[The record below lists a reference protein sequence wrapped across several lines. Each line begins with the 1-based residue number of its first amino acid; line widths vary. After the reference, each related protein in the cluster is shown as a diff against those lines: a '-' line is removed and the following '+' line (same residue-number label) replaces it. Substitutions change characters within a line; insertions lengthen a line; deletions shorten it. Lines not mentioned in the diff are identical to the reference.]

1 MSIKIL
7 MPALSPTMTEGN
19 LAKWHVKEGDQ
30 VNPGDVIAE
39 IETDKA
45 TMEVESIDEGIIGK
59 ILVAEGTEGV
69 PVNEIIGI
77 LLEDG
82 EDAAAAAQAPAAPAE
97 TPAETPT
104 GAAAPAAAETA
115 PGAEE
120 APVAAAPVA
129 APVTTTAAGA
139 DVADVKASPLA
150 RRIAEQAGVDIG
162 AVQGSGA
169 HGKVVRSDVE
179 AAMSGGGATKQQNS
193 VEISASGALPLAVD
207 ASGNR
212 LFASPLARRMAA
224 QSGVDLG
231 SVQGSGPD
239 GRIVKRDVDD
249 AIAKG
254 VSTVVEPEASTG
266 GAPAEELSPVR
277 GDTSEIVKLSTMR
290 KVIAQ
295 RMLESKTQVPHFYL
309 TMDCELDELLKV
321 RKALNAAQEDV
332 KISVNDFVIRACA
345 MGLMEVPAA
354 NVAYKGEGVMRQ
366 FHTADISVAVAIP
379 GGLITPIIRAA
390 EQKGFKQISA
400 DMKDLATRA
409 RDGKLAPEEYQGGS
423 FSVSN
428 LGMFGVKQ
436 FDAVINPPQACILAV
451 GAGEQRPVVKDGQ
464 IVPATVMSCTLS
476 VDHRVVDGA
485 IGAELLAAIK
495 RYIENPA
502 LMLL

>member
-45 TMEVESIDEGIIGK
+45 TMEVESIDEGIVSK
-59 ILVAEGTEGV
+59 ILVAEGTEAV
-69 PVNEIIGI
+69 PVNQVIGI
-77 LLEDG
+77 LREDG
-82 EDAAAAAQAPAAPAE
+82 EDASAANEAPAAAVPAPEATDTPPAADE
-97 TPAETPT
+97 TPAAEAEAVPAAP
-104 GAAAPAAAETA
+104 AAAPAASS
-115 PGAEE
+115 G
-120 APVAAAPVA
+120 
-129 APVTTTAAGA
+129 
-139 DVADVKASPLA
+139 DVKASPLA
-150 RRIAEQAGVDIG
+150 RRIADQAGVDLG

-169 HGKVVRSDVE
+169 HGKVVRFDVE
-179 AAMSGGGATKQQNS
+179 AAMTGGAPAAKSGAAN
-193 VEISASGALPLAVD
+193 ISMSGALPAAVD
-207 ASGNR
+207 GSGNR

-231 SVQGSGPD
+231 GVKGSGPD
-239 GRIVKRDVDD
+239 GRIVKRDVDE
-249 AIAKG
+249 AIASG
-254 VSTVVEPEASTG
+254 ASNVAEPESATGTAPVEQQAS
-266 GAPAEELSPVR
+266 AP
-277 GDTSEIVKLSTMR
+277 GDTSEVVKLSTMR

-295 RMLESKTQVPHFYL
+295 RMAESKSKVPHFYL
-309 TMDCELDELLKV
+309 TMDCELDELLNI

-354 NVAYKGEGVMRQ
+354 NVAYEGEGVMRQ

-379 GGLITPIIRAA
+379 GGLITPIVRAA

-409 RDGKLAPEEYQGGS
+409 RDGKLSPEEYQGGS

-451 GAGEQRPVVKDGQ
+451 GAGEQRPVVKEGQ
-464 IVPATVMSCTLS
+464 IVPATVMTCTLS

>member
-45 TMEVESIDEGIIGK
+45 TMEVESIDEGIVGK

-69 PVNEIIGI
+69 PVNQTIGI

-82 EDAAAAAQAPAAPAE
+82 EDAAAADAAPSEPPAETPPEAPAQTPTQAATDAPAEAAPAE
-97 TPAETPT
+97 TAL
-104 GAAAPAAAETA
+104 AAAPAT
-115 PGAEE
+115 G
-120 APVAAAPVA
+120 
-129 APVTTTAAGA
+129 G
-139 DVADVKASPLA
+139 DVKASPLA
-150 RRIAEQAGVDIG
+150 RRIAEQAGVDLG

-179 AAMSGGGATKQQNS
+179 AAMSGGGPGAQQS
-193 VEISASGALPLAVD
+193 GVEISPTGALPPAVD
-207 ASGNR
+207 ADGNR
-212 LFASPLARRMAA
+212 VFASPLARRMAA
-224 QSGVDLG
+224 QAGIDMAG
-231 SVQGSGPD
+231 VQGSGPD
-239 GRIVKRDVDD
+239 GRIVKRDIDD
-249 AIAKG
+249 AVSRG
-254 VSTVVEPEASTG
+254 VASVVEPEASTG
-266 GAPAEELSPVR
+266 GAPAEELTPAR
-277 GDTSEIVKLSTMR
+277 GETSEIVKLSTMR
-290 KVIAQ
+290 KVIAE
-295 RMLESKTQVPHFYL
+295 RMTESKTQVPHFYL

-354 NVAYKGEGVMRQ
+354 NVAFEGEGVMRQ

-379 GGLITPIIRAA
+379 GGLITPIVRAA

-451 GAGEQRPVVKDGQ
+451 GAGEQRPVVKDGE

>member
-1 MSIKIL
+1 MSIKIF

-82 EDAAAAAQAPAAPAE
+82 EDAAAADEASAAAKATPAAVAE
-97 TPAETPT
+97 TEAVTE
-104 GAAAPAAAETA
+104 PAAVAEPAATVEDA
-115 PGAEE
+115 PN
-120 APVAAAPVA
+120 PVPV
-129 APVTTTAAGA
+129 VSGG
-139 DVADVKASPLA
+139 DVKASPLA
-150 RRIAEQAGVDIG
+150 RRIAEQAGVDLG

-179 AAMSGGGATKQQNS
+179 AAMSGGGATAQPGN
-193 VEISASGALPLAVD
+193 VEILTSGALPQAVD
-207 ASGNR
+207 ANGNR
-212 LFASPLARRMAA
+212 FFASPLARRMAA
-224 QSGVDLG
+224 QAGLDISA
-231 SVQGSGPD
+231 VQGSGPD
-239 GRIVKRDVDD
+239 GRIVKRDID
-249 AIAKG
+249 AAVARGVAKP
-254 VSTVVEPEASTG
+254 VEPEASIG
-266 GAPAEELSPVR
+266 GSAAEAITPAR

-295 RMLESKTQVPHFYL
+295 RMAESKAQVPHFYL
-309 TMDCELDELLKV
+309 TMDCELDELLNI

-354 NVAYKGEGVMRQ
+354 NVAYEGEGLMRQ

-379 GGLITPIIRAA
+379 GGLITPIMRAA
-390 EQKGFKQISA
+390 EQKGFKRISA

-451 GAGEQRPVVKDGQ
+451 GAGEQRPIVKDGE

-495 RYIENPA
+495 RYIETPA